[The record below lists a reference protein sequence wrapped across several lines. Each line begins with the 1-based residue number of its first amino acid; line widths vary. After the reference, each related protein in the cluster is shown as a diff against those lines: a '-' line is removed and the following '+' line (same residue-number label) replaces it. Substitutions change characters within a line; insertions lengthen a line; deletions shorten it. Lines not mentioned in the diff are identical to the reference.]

1 MAMLGRTIGL
11 DLGSHAIK
19 LVEIRH
25 HPRRLE
31 IARVQALRRPDDLD
45 ALLQEIAS
53 ADLEGARVVCALPA
67 DRVTRR
73 ALHFPFRDRKRVEQ
87 AVPFE
92 VENETPFDLDDI
104 WVDYERTPVTGG
116 EGLDVAA
123 SVVRRSE
130 VDALAR
136 DLHAAGLKPR
146 ILEAEGLAL
155 GNLQSLTV
163 AAGAQVIADVG
174 HRKTTLCLLVD
185 GQPRAAKVISVAGA
199 ALLGAIAS
207 EGLSPRDAE
216 EAIARDG
223 IFADGVEPI
232 SARVGDVLER
242 LSKEWV
248 RALAGFEA
256 QLGGPAEETIGG
268 QILVGGVARTPRL
281 DAFLRRRTGIETRR
295 FEVPPQ
301 QELGELV
308 AAGDPCL
315 FGPALA
321 LALRGTSRARTRSNF
336 LRGEWAPRV
345 ELGPLAQ
352 QFRGTGLLA
361 AAAVALALL
370 SSAGRYA
377 LADRR
382 ADALDDQLDAIWS
395 ESVPGAARPGN
406 VPGALKQALRDTRDR
421 ASTLGLY
428 GGNLSALDLLTE
440 ISTLVPGDLS
450 LIFEELAID
459 GQVVRIRGHSP
470 SFAAV
475 DQLQASL
482 RRDSRFDDIRVSE
495 IQADA
500 KRGGN
505 TFSLTISLAPA
516 GASS

>member
-1 MAMLGRTIGL
+1 MLGRTIGL

-45 ALLQEIAS
+45 SLLREIAS

-104 WVDYERTPVTGG
+104 WVDYERTPVAGG
-116 EGLDVAA
+116 GDGLDVAA
-123 SVVRRSE
+123 AVVRRAE
-130 VDALAR
+130 VDTVVR
-136 DLHAAGLKPR
+136 SLHDAGLKPR

-155 GNLQSLTV
+155 GNLQSLVV
-163 AAGAQVIADVG
+163 AAGAQVIADIG
-174 HRKTTLCLLVD
+174 HRKITLCLLVD
-185 GQPRAAKVISVAGA
+185 GQPRAAKVISVAGS
-199 ALLGAIAS
+199 ALLGAVAA
-207 EGLSPRDAE
+207 EGLSARDAE
-216 EAIARDG
+216 EALARDG
-223 IFADGVEPI
+223 LFADGIEPI
-232 SARVGDVLER
+232 SARVGDTLER
-242 LSKEWV
+242 IAKEWV
-248 RALAGFEA
+248 RALAGFEPY
-256 QLGGPAEETIGG
+256 LDGPAEEALGS
-268 QILVGGVARTPRL
+268 QVLVGGVARIPRL
-281 DAFLRRRTGIETRR
+281 DTFLQRRTGIETRR

-315 FGPALA
+315 FGPALS
-321 LALRGTSRARTRSNF
+321 LALRGTTRARTRSNF

-352 QFRGTGLLA
+352 QFRSTALLA
-361 AAAVALALL
+361 AAAVTLALL

-377 LADRR
+377 LADHR
-382 ADALDDQLDAIWS
+382 ADALETQLDAIWS
-395 ESVPGAARPGN
+395 EGVPGAARPDN
-406 VPGALKQALRDTRDR
+406 VPGALKRALRDTRDR
-421 ASTLGLY
+421 ANTLGLY

-482 RRDSRFDDIRVSE
+482 RKDPRFDDIRVSE

-516 GASS
+516 GAST